1 MVPLTYTFLLE
12 GVSTYDLIVLNSGA
26 TALPVAPLSAFFD
39 SLWGR
44 ARLRVCADGG
54 ANRVHDAPSAC
65 AAVSRSL
72 PTLIAGDLDSIRP
85 DVLREYAAQG
95 VPVVHSTCQD
105 TTDLE
110 KCLRLLLLSCQ
121 IDSPS
126 DPEVIVATAGSS
138 AFEDEDA
145 ERVAFQQYWQDRVV
159 DTTHPF
165 DQLTAGTASG
175 SHSGPRPV
183 SQRPIILYGAF
194 GGRFD
199 HSLAA
204 INLLHKCRG
213 V

>member
-1 MVPLTYTFLLE
+1 MVPLTYSFVREE
-12 GVSTYDLIVLNSGA
+12 GVLNAFDLVVLNASGA
-26 TALPVAPLSAFFD
+26 LAPGAPLSAFFE
-39 SLWGR
+39 SLWSR

-54 ANRVHDAPSAC
+54 ANRVHDAPSAG
-65 AAVSRSL
+65 AAVPRAL

-85 DVLREYAAQG
+85 DVLRAYAGQG

-110 KCLRLLLLSCQ
+110 KCLRLLLLSGRV
-121 IDSPS
+121 DA
-126 DPEVIVATAGSS
+126 EVTVATAVSS
-138 AFEDEDA
+138 ACDPVDA
-145 ERVAFQQYWQDRVV
+145 ERVAFQRYWEDRQV

-165 DQLTAGTASG
+165 DELTAVAASG
-175 SHSGPRPV
+175 QSDPRPV

-204 INLLHKCRG
+204 INVLHKCRG